1 MSSVALPFV
10 ESAAPVRVP
19 APVLAISL
27 WWCTLAPPPAT
38 HAAVAAWLSDAERAR
53 MSRFGTELLRF
64 RYAAGR
70 GTLRWLLAQALDA
83 APGDVR
89 IERGR
94 RGRPRLADHPTLDF
108 NVTHTGD
115 RALIG
120 IGEGVRLGVD
130 VERRDRALNA
140 AGVARKFMSVGERA
154 ALPADADAA
163 RRDLLR
169 LWTCKEAMSK
179 ATGDALSAPFGR
191 IAVALDPA
199 PRVAEG
205 PPPYAPRD
213 WTLHAVDPDPEHFAT
228 VAVWHACDREPPSGA

>member
-1 MSSVALPFV
+1 MTQPFADG
-10 ESAAPVRVP
+10 SAPLHLP
-19 APVLAISL
+19 APVAALSL

-38 HAAVAAWLSDAERAR
+38 HAALAEWLSAAERER
-53 MSRFGTELLRF
+53 MSRFGTEALRF

-70 GTLRWLLAQALDA
+70 GTLRWLLAAALGV
-83 APGDVR
+83 APAGVR

-94 RGRPRLADHPTLDF
+94 RGRPRLADHATLDF

-120 IGEGVRLGVD
+120 IGDGMRLGVD
-130 VERRDRALNA
+130 VERRDRALNTD
-140 AGVARKFMSVGERA
+140 GVARKFMGVSERA

-179 ATGDALSAPFGR
+179 ATGDALSAPFAR

-199 PRVAEG
+199 LRVAEG

-228 VAVWHACDREPPSGA
+228 VAVWHACDPEPRTGA